1 MLSSALCGGGLLPSF
16 TKKIYSIHK
25 TMNPKD
31 PLARRRRSSENAQF
45 KQGDKI
51 RAIGG
56 FGHHAYEPNC
66 HYTVVS
72 VDSSD
77 HTLTAASRTG
87 KEGGWIKWHDCLKA
101 DEIGWEWLKTVLPAE
116 ALDLLAAFD
125 GVHSLSLREDLRNR
139 LIVQI
144 PGLHD
149 KILGAMADEEAG
161 TPNPSEDVSAP
172 AVEPMGG
179 LLEFEDL
186 D

>member
-1 MLSSALCGGGLLPSF
+1 M
-16 TKKIYSIHK
+16 H
-25 TMNPKD
+25 PKD
-31 PLARRRRSSENAQF
+31 SLARRRRSSENAQF

-77 HTLTAASRTG
+77 NTLTAASRTG
-87 KEGGWIKWHDCLKA
+87 KEGGWIKWHDCIKA

-139 LIVQI
+139 LVVQI

-149 KILGAMADEEAG
+149 KILCAMADEEAG
-161 TPNPSEDVSAP
+161 TPTPSEDVSAP
-172 AVEPMGG
+172 AVEPMSGV
-179 LLEFEDL
+179 LEFEDL